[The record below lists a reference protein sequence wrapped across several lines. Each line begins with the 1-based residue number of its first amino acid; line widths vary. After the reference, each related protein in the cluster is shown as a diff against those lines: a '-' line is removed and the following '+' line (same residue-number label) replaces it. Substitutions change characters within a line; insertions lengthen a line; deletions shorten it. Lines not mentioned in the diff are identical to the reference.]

1 MGSSGRRKSPS
12 GPSPSSGTTWARTRG
27 SSPTSTTRPSALCG
41 ATTRRSS
48 PAPAPTRTSPSW
60 TSAPAGSLTSQ
71 ELQGGPRG
79 GAGDERGGAA
89 AQRGPDRVRSAG
101 LEPEAA
107 AAVLGQRLRL
117 CGERGVGGLPDAPVR
132 NVRRDPARAQ
142 ARGPRRDVLLEPVLP
157 HEGHLRLDVHR
168 RPGPHHD
175 RGLLLPL
182 HARVPPPPRCGTS
195 PPRP

>member
-1 MGSSGRRKSPS
+1 MGWPEEIPFRAESFQRYDESPDS
-12 GPSPSSGTTWARTRG
+12 LFYQDPRFVTHIDDKAIGALRG
-27 SSPTSTTRPSALCG
+27 YY
-41 ATTRRSS
+41 
-48 PAPAPTRTSPSW
+48 
-60 TSAPAGSLTSQ
+60 
-71 ELQGGPRG
+71 E
-79 GAGDERGGAA
+79 DERGGAA

-107 AAVLGQRLRL
+107 AAVRGQRLRL

-182 HARVPPPPRCGTS
+182 HTP
-195 PPRP
+195 